1 MVANDKLKM
10 FYMILLNS
18 EESIPVSY
26 FTEKL
31 AISAKTAYNYLKEL
45 DFELKRFDLKLVK
58 QKQQGYLLE
67 GSAEEKRRF
76 RTGVIGKPF
85 DEGSEGIC
93 ENAGRKIS
101 GIQKQYR
108 K

>member
-31 AISAKTAYNYLKEL
+31 AISAKL
-45 DFELKRFDLKLVK
+45 
-58 QKQQGYLLE
+58 
-67 GSAEEKRRF
+67 
-76 RTGVIGKPF
+76 I
-85 DEGSEGIC
+85 I
-93 ENAGRKIS
+93 I
-101 GIQKQYR
+101 
-108 K
+108 